1 MEKYIQ
7 PFIDVTVNVFRD
19 FVGCELTAGRPFF
32 VTAAAENAAEGAGNE
47 HWDWDISGII
57 GLTGEARGAV
67 VISMKRDLAA
77 TLTARIT
84 GQDAPSSNAE
94 IIDAVGELVNIIAG
108 NAKRGLEESFHLI
121 ISLPTIVEGKG
132 HLVKWPEDQVRI
144 ISIPFTL
151 LETHRFCLSVAIE
164 SVKGTP

>member
-7 PFIDVTVNVFRD
+7 PFIDVTVKVFRE
-19 FVGCELTAGRPFF
+19 FIGCELVAGRPFF
-32 VTAAAENAAEGAGNE
+32 VAAAEGAGNDD
-47 HWDWDISGII
+47 WDWDISGII

-67 VISMKRDLAA
+67 VISLKRDLAA
-77 TLTARIT
+77 ILTARIT

-151 LETHRFCLSVAIE
+151 LGEHRFCLSVAIE
-164 SVKGTP
+164 SAKGTC

>member
-7 PFIDVTVNVFRD
+7 PFIDVTVKVFKD

-32 VTAAAENAAEGAGNE
+32 VTDKDSSANDD
-47 HWDWDISGII
+47 WDWDISGVI

-67 VISMKRDLAA
+67 VVSLKRDLAA
-77 TLTARIT
+77 KLTAMIT
-84 GQDAPSSNAE
+84 GQEAPPSSGE

-108 NAKRGLEESFHLI
+108 NAKRGLEETFRLI

-144 ISIPFTL
+144 ICIPFTL
-151 LETHRFCLSVAIE
+151 LENHRFCLSVAIE
-164 SVKGTP
+164 SVKGTS